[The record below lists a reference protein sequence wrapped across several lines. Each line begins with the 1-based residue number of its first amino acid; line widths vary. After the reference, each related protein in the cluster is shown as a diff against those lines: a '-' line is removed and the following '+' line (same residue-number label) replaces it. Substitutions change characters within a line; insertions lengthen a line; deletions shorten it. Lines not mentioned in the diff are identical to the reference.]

1 MREMQYLSEK
11 DLEYFEKL
19 EEKGEAVIIRFT
31 QEQLLTLDPE
41 EIFGGS
47 EKKQTIDEQE
57 LQEWIEAHKEELHAR
72 YEENQAIIRENT
84 GLKRLLNGD
93 KHKPEKDMTLA
104 RRLLEVNLDPAQSRV
119 INDAISQGLDEQQIL
134 FLLQDNLTAEEM
146 QRRCERILQTF

>member
-41 EIFGGS
+41 EIFGGQD
-47 EKKQTIDEQE
+47 KKQTINEQE
-57 LQEWIEAHKEELHAR
+57 LQEWIKAHKEELHAR
-72 YEENQAIIRENT
+72 YEENQAIIQENA
-84 GLKRLLNGD
+84 GLKRQLHRD
-93 KHKPEKDMTLA
+93 KPEKDMTLA
-104 RRLLEVNLDPAQSRV
+104 RRLLEINLDPAQSRV

-134 FLLQDNLTAEEM
+134 FLLKDNVTAEEM
-146 QRRCERILQTF
+146 QRRCERILQSI